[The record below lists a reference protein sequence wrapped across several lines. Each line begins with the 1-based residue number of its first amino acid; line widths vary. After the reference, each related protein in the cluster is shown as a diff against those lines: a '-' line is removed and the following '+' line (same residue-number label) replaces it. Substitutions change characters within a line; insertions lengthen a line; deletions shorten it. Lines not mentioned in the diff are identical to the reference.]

1 MDAFSL
7 KRAPASVASDA
18 TPSEIRVIVCVAFNK
33 KASPDQ
39 IDALKQTVI
48 GCPSVLHAVEVTG
61 PFDILVELTVPDIA
75 TFECRLKVVAEGVA
89 RLVDRYEI
97 NFVGKRFTRTSG
109 KRSMWV
115 PDNEGLVRID
125 HTAIDKV
132 TAEGDY
138 VRVHSNGRSWMFHT
152 TMRSLLGRLASDN
165 FIQLHRST
173 IIRADFIDQMVHR
186 DGRWVAC
193 LRDGTSE
200 SVAKSQVA
208 HTLEHLRAH

>member
-1 MDAFSL
+1 MDAFSPKGAL
-7 KRAPASVASDA
+7 TTVAPNVAASEV
-18 TPSEIRVIVCVAFNK
+18 RVIVCVAFNK
-33 KASPDQ
+33 KAPPGE
-39 IDALKQTVI
+39 IDALKQTVL

-75 TFECRLKVVAEGVA
+75 TFDSRLKTVGGGVA

-97 NFVGKRFTRTSG
+97 NFVSKRFTRTTG
-109 KRSMWV
+109 KRSVWV
-115 PDNEGLVRID
+115 PDDEGLVRID

-138 VRVHSNGRSWMFHT
+138 VRVHSKGRSWMLHT
-152 TMRSLLGRLASDN
+152 TMRSLLGRLASGD

-173 IIRADFIDQMVHR
+173 IIRCDFIDQMIHR
-186 DGRWVAC
+186 DGRWFAC
-193 LRDGTSE
+193 LHDGTTA

-208 HTLEHLRAH
+208 RTLERLRTH

>member
-1 MDAFSL
+1 MNQFSP
-7 KRAPASVASDA
+7 KRTPPPIAPEV
-18 TPSEIRVIVCVAFNK
+18 RVIVCVAFNK
-33 KASPDQ
+33 KAPPVE

-61 PFDILVELTVPDIA
+61 TFDILVELTVPDIA
-75 TFECRLKVVAEGVA
+75 TFDSRLKAVATGVA

-97 NFVGKRFTRTSG
+97 NFVSKRFTRTTG
-109 KRSMWV
+109 KRSIWI
-115 PDNEGLVRID
+115 PDDEGLVRID

-138 VRVHSNGRSWMFHT
+138 VRVHSKGRSWLLHT
-152 TMRSLLGRLASDN
+152 TMRSLLERLASDD

-173 IIRADFIDQMVHR
+173 IIRGDFIDQMVHR

-193 LRDGTSE
+193 LRDGTNE
-200 SVAKSQVA
+200 SIAKSHVA
-208 HTLEHLRAH
+208 HTLAHLKAH